1 MNINLPIEIRR
12 FKKIREEQGYT
23 QQDFAELLGIKS
35 STADIER
42 GKIKLSGAVVMQLLN
57 QFGVNPLWL
66 FGKSLEVHLRL
77 DQSDVSPKVI
87 AVDPS
92 GEDII
97 LLVNQKAAAG
107 YPNNVQDMG
116 FGVEAHRN
124 LIPRYGLGR
133 TVTRLSYPFA
143 RIPQCDLSWFS
154 SRGRQYAAQY
164 SAQ

>member
-23 QQDFAELLGIKS
+23 QQAFAELLGIKS

-42 GKIKLSGAVVMQLLN
+42 GKIKLSGTVVMQLLN

-116 FGVEAHRN
+116 
-124 LIPRYGLGR
+124 
-133 TVTRLSYPFA
+133 LSYPFA